1 MTTLLIIAA
10 SIFFIAL
17 IVKNLSIREDLQE
30 TVYENKLLQSSLE
43 SERKKYEF
51 QKNENMKNFFEITE
65 LKEKSKKWDA
75 ELERQRIK
83 AANYRA
89 KKQLSKINK

>member
-10 SIFFIAL
+10 SIFFFSL
-17 IVKNLSIREDLQE
+17 IVKNLSIREGLQ
-30 TVYENKLLQSSLE
+30 TAIYENRLLTSSLE

-51 QKNENMKNFFEITE
+51 QKKENMKNFFEITE
-65 LKEKSKKWDA
+65 LKEKAKKWDA
-75 ELERQRIK
+75 EVERQRIK
-83 AANYRA
+83 SANYRA